1 MPRAPRKT
9 KPAPVAPATDGGA
22 LASGELLGDI
32 RGLIEESRQQV
43 ATTVNVGMTLLYW
56 NIGQRIRSEVLK
68 FERAEYGKQI
78 VSTLSAQL
86 QTEYGEG
93 FAARSLFKMMQFA
106 EAFPELKVIG
116 HLCRKLSWSHFKEIL
131 HFKDPIQRDFYAEM
145 CRIETW
151 SVRTLRDKID
161 SMLFERTALSKK
173 PQELIEHELQQLRAE
188 DKMTPN
194 LVFRDPIFLD
204 YLGLKDRYLE
214 KDLEDAILREL
225 ENFILELGSGF
236 SFVARQKRLI
246 IDGDDHYI
254 DLLFFHRGLR
264 RLIAIELKLGDFKA
278 ADKGQ
283 MELYLRYLAKHEMQ
297 PGEDKPLGLIL
308 CSGKKSETIE
318 LLEMDAAGI
327 HVAEYLSSLPSREC
341 LSQRLHL
348 AIEHAKQR
356 FPNA

>member
-9 KPAPVAPATDGGA
+9 KPAPIAPATDGGA

-43 ATTVNVGMTLLYW
+43 ATTVNVGITLLYW
-56 NIGQRIRSEVLK
+56 NIGQRIHSEVLK

-78 VSTLSAQL
+78 LATLSQEL
-86 QTEYGEG
+86 QRDYGEG
-93 FAARSLFKMMQFA
+93 FSVAGLSRMMSLVN
-106 EAFPELKVIG
+106 AFPDLKVIA
-116 HLCRKLSWSHFKEIL
+116 HLCRKVSWSHFREIIPL
-131 HFKDPIQRDFYAEM
+131 KDPLQRDFYAEM